1 MVGKASS
8 SSHENSPRR
17 GMPLIRLASRHF
29 LHKSFVNLGRPSR
42 RENHIGVYV
51 NTLRWA
57 GGKIDT
63 ESRIGSEQVRLFSRI
78 KDGISSTWRKLT
90 SMSWWK
96 LLLLFWATYVAGSS
110 VIWAGSELS
119 DTGDFQFRSLVWSWL
134 NVGAEVA
141 LFALI
146 VAVAFA
152 LNKRRA

>member
-1 MVGKASS
+1 
-8 SSHENSPRR
+8 
-17 GMPLIRLASRHF
+17 
-29 LHKSFVNLGRPSR
+29 
-42 RENHIGVYV
+42 
-51 NTLRWA
+51 
-57 GGKIDT
+57 
-63 ESRIGSEQVRLFSRI
+63 
-78 KDGISSTWRKLT
+78 
-90 SMSWWK
+90 MSWWK

-141 LFALI
+141 LFAFI